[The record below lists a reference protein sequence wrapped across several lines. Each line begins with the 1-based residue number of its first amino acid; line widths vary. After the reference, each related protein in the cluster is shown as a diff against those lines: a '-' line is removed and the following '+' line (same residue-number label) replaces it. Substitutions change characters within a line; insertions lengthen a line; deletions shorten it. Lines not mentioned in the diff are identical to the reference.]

1 MWATLIDITDLHHRG
16 LQALVWRWRS
26 VLGDRIL
33 ALAVLTMATM
43 EMTRTMTATVATI
56 ASRPPTPALLL
67 LLTLRHN
74 HPCPRNDQRRR
85 CHRQRPSRDF
95 LPTLSPHRPRH
106 SAPSLGGRP
115 FGVLLLCL
123 QIQICVRTSLRR
135 QRKSPRCDA
144 IISPFSRWR
153 YENILRYWAIIRAV
167 NPVCR
172 YRSGGTTTPMQ
183 PFTTWMSTKLIANRS
198 ESSLERT

>member
-1 MWATLIDITDLHHRG
+1 MWDTLIDITCLNHRG
-16 LQALVWRWRS
+16 VQALVWRWRS

-43 EMTRTMTATVATI
+43 EMTRTMRATVTKATI
-56 ASRPPTPALLL
+56 ASRPSSPALLL
-67 LLTLRHN
+67 LPHN
-74 HPCPRNDQRRR
+74 HPCPRNDQRPR

-95 LPTLSPHRPRH
+95 LPTLSPHRRRH

-115 FGVLLLCL
+115 FDVRLWCL
-123 QIQICVRTSLRR
+123 PIQIRVQTSLRR

-144 IISPFSRWR
+144 IISPFSPWR

-167 NPVCR
+167 NPACR